1 MDSLLNS
8 INNSITGL
16 LEDVTVEPLYEDEE
30 DREITLNATVNARR
44 AALIAEQAANRTE
57 QALKRQSIHHDDGDD
72 VDFDFDGSSFVPTA
86 PDENNVVQQ
95 TPNQVE
101 VSPGS
106 SFFQRT
112 INRFSPIFNRT
123 QTQTQTPLNNN
134 QLRNTRLLSWFSDA
148 STEDDNDDDASQ
160 ASIEFDNL
168 NSSNTTP
175 NSNRTQDTGSSG
187 AGKSNANVRNL
198 NTNQLATGQNVN
210 AMMNMPNSVA
220 GVSSGY
226 FTSDIRYQGDAD
238 LEAKAGAM
246 TQVEQKKPQSL
257 SKIRLVRGK
266 KTYGDIPQPD
276 VVSAGAPINKAN
288 VPEVNDTKPV
298 GEKQLTEEAAVYYR
312 STEALQ
318 QEYEKQRKEDKTHT
332 EGLNTVLVN
341 TQRKN
346 KAPNTQ
352 RNDGNPVSGARAHE
366 SYLNFAR
373 INPVA
378 PIMFEDQAYVNE
390 VNYNSFISNKRGRMK
405 STQLS

>member
-1 MDSLLNS
+1 MASFFS
-8 INNSITGL
+8 SF
-16 LEDVTVEPLYEDEE
+16 LEEETVEPENAPHYEDEE
-30 DREITLNATVNARR
+30 DEEINLNAAATALR
-44 AALIAEQAANRTE
+44 AATRVEQVAERY
-57 QALKRQSIHHDDGDD
+57 QALKRQSIHNENDADDSYGWDGDA
-72 VDFDFDGSSFVPTA
+72 FVPDA
-86 PDENNVVQQ
+86 PDN
-95 TPNQVE
+95 
-101 VSPGS
+101 VSPIPNEVEFSPNGG
-106 SFFQRT
+106 FFQRLWEY
-112 INRFSPIFNRT
+112 SPIPNRS
-123 QTQTQTPLNNN
+123 QPSSSNNN
-134 QLRNTRLLSWFSDA
+134 QSRNRSFSFSSDGT
-148 STEDDNDDDASQ
+148 TEDDSDSEKP
-160 ASIEFDNL
+160 ITFDNL

-175 NSNRTQDTGSSG
+175 NSNRTQDTGAFANNDQG
-187 AGKSNANVRNL
+187 AGKSNANVRDL
-198 NTNQLATGQNVN
+198 NTNQLTTGQNVN

-246 TQVEQKKPQSL
+246 TQVSQQKPQSL

-276 VVSAGAPINKAN
+276 VVSAGAPVNKSN

-332 EGLNTVLVN
+332 QGLNTVLVN
-341 TQRKN
+341 TQRKDQ
-346 KAPNTQ
+346 APNTQ

-366 SYLNFAR
+366 AYINFAR